1 MITVVLV
8 ALAVAVQAQ
17 FAVGGQFGFNMSG
30 SRFIPNNG
38 DDVKAP
44 RTTNFSIA
52 PMVAYNL
59 GDGLILGIHPEFF
72 RNNAIRDF
80 NFDGNSDR
88 VTATTGFG
96 LDVFALYTYMSF
108 GRLNLLAK
116 PSIGFTTSNRNR
128 RIGSGD
134 TEHLSRTNTFGFGIT
149 PVVDFHVNE
158 RIMLIARFNFLSL
171 GFTRQGTRAGLPN
184 GELSD
189 DRTVTNTFGFR
200 FNSNDIISLGGTTGL
215 TIGFLYKL

>member
-8 ALAVAVQAQ
+8 AFAAAVQAQ

-30 SRFIPNNG
+30 SRFVPNSG
-38 DDVKAP
+38 DDVRGP

-52 PMVAYNL
+52 PMVAYKV
-59 GDGLILGIHPEFF
+59 GERLILGVHPEFF
-72 RNNAIRDF
+72 RNDAIRDF
-80 NFDGNSDR
+80 NFHGNNDR
-88 VTATTGFG
+88 ITATTGFG
-96 LDVFALYTYMSF
+96 LDIFALYTYMSF

-116 PSIGFTTSNRNR
+116 PSIGFATSNRNR
-128 RIGSGD
+128 RVGSED
-134 TEHLSRTNTFGFGIT
+134 TQHLNRTNTFGFGVT
-149 PVVDFHVNE
+149 PVVDFHINE

-171 GFTRQGTRAGLPN
+171 GFNHQRTRAGLPN

-200 FNSNDIISLGGTTGL
+200 FNSNDIISLGGATGL
-215 TIGFLYKL
+215 TLGFLYKF